1 MNEKEILSK
10 LSTDPIV
17 YQMERLR
24 TDRLPVRRSSH
35 HNRWERFV
43 PITCATLGL
52 LLLTPSAISLA
63 APGEGLPIS
72 PEKVITEDEPIKQP
86 EKPKKEFRLEYQF
99 KKIKERSEKR
109 AEKIEAII
117 KEKRNDEEDKL
128 SEEKKDDQNDQVSGD
143 NPIQKDS
150 HQEEQSTKRQEQP
163 TDQDLREQLDQKKQH
178 NPETTKKIKT
188 STTNLISQDPVPT
201 YTKSTVMVG
210 TKSEKAD
217 AEASATNNV
226 TQNEIATDVNKTTE
240 QPKTKDGTSLPKTAG
255 KHPER
260 AMAGLGVALLGLA
273 WKLRN
278 HGKVKTN

>member
-1 MNEKEILSK
+1 LNEKEILSK

-72 PEKVITEDEPIKQP
+72 PEKVITEDEEIKQP

-128 SEEKKDDQNDQVSGD
+128 SEEKKDDQNNLAVGD
-143 NPIQKDS
+143 NPIQEVS
-150 HQEEQSTKRQEQP
+150 PVQEEQSTKRQEQP
-163 TDQDLREQLDQKKQH
+163 TDQDRREQLDQKKQH

-201 YTKSTVMVG
+201 SKSTVMVG
-210 TKSEKAD
+210 TKSEKAN

-240 QPKTKDGTSLPKTAG
+240 QPKTQNGTSLPKTAG